1 MNYTAKSMSPVLP
14 VEDMG
19 RAIAFYRDV
28 LGFAAMVESTDYTV
42 MTRGGATIHLTK
54 AASEEVLTA
63 LRGRVSIYLEVEN
76 IADLWASVSQL
87 KAKYRIRDLFDQSYG
102 MREFH
107 IVDPDGCLV
116 FVGEEIL

>member
-1 MNYTAKSMSPVLP
+1 MKYKAKTLGPVLP
-14 VEDMG
+14 VEDMS

-28 LGFAAMVESTDYTV
+28 LGFAAMVESTEYTV
-42 MTRGGATIHLTK
+42 MTRDGATLHLAK
-54 AASEEVLTA
+54 AQSEEVLTA

-87 KAKYRIRDLFDQSYG
+87 KSQYRIRDLFDREYG

-116 FVGEEIL
+116 YVGEEIL

>member
-1 MNYTAKSMSPVLP
+1 MNYTAKSLSPVLP
-14 VEDMG
+14 VEDMS

-28 LGFAAMVESTDYTV
+28 LGFAAMVESTEYTV
-42 MTRGGATIHLTK
+42 MTRGGALVHLTK

-87 KAKYRIRDLFDQSYG
+87 KNKYRIRDLSDREYG